1 MGAFTWRISDLLFEN
16 HLLRERIAALES
28 GERFTRMQEEHRQEI
43 SFLDRLVKNLKFE
56 LAEAHAETVDVRK
69 KWMQTC
75 DDVRHECD
83 QELKRMQTQVRRA
96 EKAVEEAR
104 QQRDE
109 AKQAMREVIAESYR
123 LRTELEAEK
132 EQNQALT
139 AQLHKDY
146 TNSSKPS
153 SMSPNHKTIHNGR
166 ERTGKKPGGQEGH
179 PHHGR
184 TQQPATRKVDIPP
197 YHAFL
202 NPVLF
207 RPTGKVITKQMISA
221 QLTVTVTEYSTP
233 EYLDLLTGHTIH
245 AHFPQGVVDDVNYDA
260 SVKALAYLLNNECN
274 VSINKTRSFLREI
287 SGGKLD
293 LSAGMIC
300 NLARQFSQKTTAERQ
315 EIFEK
320 HLNAPIL
327 HADFSFA
334 RKMGKQ
340 TAVIITATNDS
351 VLYQA

>member
-1 MGAFTWRISDLLFEN
+1 M
-16 HLLRERIAALES
+16 
-28 GERFTRMQEEHRQEI
+28 
-43 SFLDRLVKNLKFE
+43 
-56 LAEAHAETVDVRK
+56 
-69 KWMQTC
+69 
-75 DDVRHECD
+75 
-83 QELKRMQTQVRRA
+83 
-96 EKAVEEAR
+96 
-104 QQRDE
+104 
-109 AKQAMREVIAESYR
+109 
-123 LRTELEAEK
+123 
-132 EQNQALT
+132 
-139 AQLHKDY
+139 
-146 TNSSKPS
+146 
-153 SMSPNHKTIHNGR
+153 
-166 ERTGKKPGGQEGH
+166 
-179 PHHGR
+179 
-184 TQQPATRKVDIPP
+184 
-197 YHAFL
+197 
-202 NPVLF
+202 F
-207 RPTGKVITKQMISA
+207 RPTGKVITKQLISA

-245 AHFPQGVVDDVNYDA
+245 ADFPAGVVDDVNYDA

-351 VLYQA
+351 VLYQAREKKGHEGVAGSPLEKFNNILVSDHEAALICHGSRRQECMSHIRRHDQSSIELEPAQPRPQDVPSGSGPERRNN